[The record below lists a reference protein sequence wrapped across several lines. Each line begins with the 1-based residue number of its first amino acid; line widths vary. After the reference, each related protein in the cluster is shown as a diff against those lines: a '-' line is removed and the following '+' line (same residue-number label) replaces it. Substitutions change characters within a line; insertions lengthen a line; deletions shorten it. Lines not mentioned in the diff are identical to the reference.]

1 MCINYDDVYRKIY
14 LWIGITCTGS
24 ALSVGLGSV
33 KMGVFNWLLIFS
45 LLIRIVQIY
54 TNKERL
60 YTPCRLKS
68 IYIFCLCLLVS
79 TFMSMIYL
87 PKAWIINSFSLS
99 FKLIIYLGG
108 IISLFSNEQLL
119 VIKKYF
125 FRGLYYGTLCQLC
138 WGGMQAICWYGF
150 RVNLNKTIFGDV
162 LQIGVSSGISWDGN
176 ILGDTIM
183 RFTGLSWEPANFAL
197 VMLVGIILSKK
208 IIVKILFALMIIFS
222 YSKTGFLALMILVV
236 CLVIEK
242 LKECICNKR
251 LFLTYI
257 FFYKVFFLFLILA
270 LLIVVELDKFTYL
283 FSVINEGLDNLY
295 IAIMTEESMSGNIH
309 KMYYLALLDVLSE
322 SNFEQILFGYG
333 TFSAGYPYAMLNII
347 PYGVDGAWNPETDF
361 VTLLVGN
368 GLIGAICYYYMIV
381 SNIFCS
387 KRKESM
393 LLMIVILTCG
403 ITYLY
408 VRGTWSLLII
418 LFTAVE
424 VLEHNEK
431 KNVIPN
437 KC

>member
-1 MCINYDDVYRKIY
+1 MCINCDDLYRKIY

-24 ALSVGLGSV
+24 ALSVGFGSV
-33 KMGVFNWLLIFS
+33 KMGVFNWLLILS
-45 LLIRIVQIY
+45 LLIRIVQVY
-54 TNKERL
+54 TNNERL
-60 YTPCRLKS
+60 YTPWRLKS

-79 TFMSMIYL
+79 TFMSMMYL

-99 FKLIIYLGG
+99 FKLIIYLSG
-108 IISLFSNEQLL
+108 IIILFSNKQLL
-119 VIKKYF
+119 VIKKHF

-138 WGGMQAICWYGF
+138 WGIMQAICWYGF
-150 RVNLNKTIFGDV
+150 RVNLNKIIFGDI
-162 LQIGVSSGISWDGN
+162 LQVGGSSGISWDGN

-208 IIVKILFALMIIFS
+208 TTVKILFALMIIFS
-222 YSKTGFLALMILVV
+222 YSKTGFLALMILAIF
-236 CLVIEK
+236 LVIEK

-251 LFLTYI
+251 FFLTYT
-257 FFYKVFFLFLILA
+257 FLYKAFFLFLILV

-309 KMYYLALLDVLSE
+309 KKYYLALLDVLSE
-322 SNFEQILFGYG
+322 SHFEQILFGYG
-333 TFSAGYPYAMLNII
+333 TFSAGYPYAMFNII

-368 GLIGAICYYYMIV
+368 GIIGAICYYYMIV
-381 SNIFCS
+381 SNIFYS
-387 KRKESM
+387 KKKESIF
-393 LLMIVILTCG
+393 LMIVILTCG

-418 LFTAVE
+418 LFTAIE
-424 VLEHNEK
+424 VMEHDEK
-431 KNVIPN
+431 ESVISN